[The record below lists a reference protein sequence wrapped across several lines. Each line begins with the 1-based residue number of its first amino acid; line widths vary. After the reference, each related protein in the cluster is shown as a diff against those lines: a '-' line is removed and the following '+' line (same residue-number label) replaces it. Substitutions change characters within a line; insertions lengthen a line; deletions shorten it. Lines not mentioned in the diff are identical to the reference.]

1 MHWLAEQGL
10 ALKRVFLVIIPLLIF
25 IVSEIVKISFGHKE
39 SVHMKSN
46 KFNTAAVQNVLLY
59 VVNIL
64 GGNVAGGALLTNA
77 LYGLRFVGMIDE
89 SKDRRFN

>member
-1 MHWLAEQGL
+1 MYWLAEQGL

-39 SVHMKSN
+39 SVYMKSN
-46 KFNTAAVQNVLLY
+46 KFNTAAVQKVLLY

-77 LYGLRFVGMIDE
+77 LYGLRFVGMM
-89 SKDRRFN
+89 